1 MEGGNRKG
9 EVGRR
14 KGEEGRRGGEDRMEG
29 EDTESGVLRP
39 VNLMKNSDL
48 RERTKKFALQII
60 QLASKMPRTREADII
75 AKQVVKSGTSVGAN
89 YREASRARS
98 KAEFSAKIGVVE
110 QEADES
116 LYWLEIIRECGWIA
130 EKLVRDLIKEADE
143 LVAIFTT
150 IGKKS
155 KK

>member
-1 MEGGNRKG
+1 M
-9 EVGRR
+9 
-14 KGEEGRRGGEDRMEG
+14 
-29 EDTESGVLRP
+29 
-39 VNLMKNSDL
+39 
-48 RERTKKFALQII
+48 
-60 QLASKMPRTREADII
+60 MPRTREADII
-75 AKQVVKSGTSVGAN
+75 AKQLVKAGTSVGAN

-116 LYWLEIIRECGWIA
+116 LYWLEIIQECGWIA

-155 KK
+155 KR

>member
-1 MEGGNRKG
+1 
-9 EVGRR
+9 
-14 KGEEGRRGGEDRMEG
+14 
-29 EDTESGVLRP
+29 
-39 VNLMKNSDL
+39 MKDENTDNDELQKKELKRTSDL
-48 RERTKKFALQII
+48 RERTRQFALRII
-60 QLASKMPRTREADII
+60 KLASMMPRTREADII
-75 AKQVVKSGTSVGAN
+75 AKQVVKAGTSVGAN

-116 LYWLEIIRECGWIA
+116 LYWLEIIQECGWIA